1 MSEQPFDT
9 TRTRHIYRRAH
20 GRYKYIKTMTLPW
33 SEFMGEC
40 YRLERDNRD
49 GEYFDLEC
57 IAAHM
62 AINSVPSNQPYMD

>member
-1 MSEQPFDT
+1 
-9 TRTRHIYRRAH
+9 
-20 GRYKYIKTMTLPW
+20 MTLPW

-49 GEYFDLEC
+49 GEYLDIEC